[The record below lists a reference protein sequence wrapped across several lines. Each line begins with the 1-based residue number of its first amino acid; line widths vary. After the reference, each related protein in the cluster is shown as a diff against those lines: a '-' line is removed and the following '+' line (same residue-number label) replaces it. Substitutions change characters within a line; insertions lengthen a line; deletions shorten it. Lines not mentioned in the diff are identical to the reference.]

1 MQKIFKLYFEGRD
14 YYKDNKSKKSLQ
26 TAYYGN
32 TKLHQN
38 KCWRQYIIILYFM
51 ILVFNV
57 ITKLVFHDKTKL
69 AIDDNGQKIQF
80 NIDT

>member
-26 TAYYGN
+26 TAYDY
-32 TKLHQN
+32 
-38 KCWRQYIIILYFM
+38 CSRQYIIILYFM

-57 ITKLVFHDKTKL
+57 ITKLGFHDKTKL